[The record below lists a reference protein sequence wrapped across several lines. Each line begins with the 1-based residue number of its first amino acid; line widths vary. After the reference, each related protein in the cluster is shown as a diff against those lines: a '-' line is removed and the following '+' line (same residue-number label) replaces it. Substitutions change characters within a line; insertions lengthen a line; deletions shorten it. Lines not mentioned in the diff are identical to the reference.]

1 MKNRTEQLKQF
12 YDNLPALEDLYVKV
26 SSDYYNIS
34 DEFIESLRKVQVKK
48 RELKELNL
56 KTMAEFEREYE
67 LSEEYLLIKSCKYQL
82 KGIEK
87 LLQGIMVRIK
97 SLQAQVRGQY

>member
-1 MKNRTEQLKQF
+1 MKNRTEQLKQN

-34 DEFIESLRKVQVKK
+34 DEFIESLRKVQIKK

-67 LSEEYLLIKSCKYQL
+67 LSEEYILIKSCKYQL